1 VERSDG
7 ACHGRDDQAEDH
19 EPCADEGKE
28 RGCVNEPIDSPDD
41 RKGKEVEDASANAGQ
56 RSRRRRR
63 ERNQGRSHDDRDKA
77 RRDGGGVGDASD
89 HLRDES
95 GGRHQQ
101 RDHTSGSE
109 GGPQKP
115 TNRKVG
121 RALRSDP
128 SSRSGLAP
136 ATVHKA
142 YQMLSKVL
150 RGAVDAGL
158 LAQTP
163 CMRIE
168 LPRIEREEMR
178 LLAPIEIARLADA
191 IDARYR
197 AMVLV
202 GCYRGLRLGEM
213 AGLRRAQVGLDART
227 IRVVENA
234 VDVHGHIVRGA
245 SKTKA
250 GRRTVPVAP
259 TIVTELEH
267 HLENYT
273 PSGGDAPVFAGA
285 NPKQIAAWAGHSS
298 VAVVLDCYG
307 HLFEGH
313 ESAVLSRLNTFAEC
327 VSMPPR
333 DTESRGCQ
341 APVPV

>member
-7 ACHGRDDQAEDH
+7 AYHGRDDQAEDH

-28 RGCVNEPIDSPDD
+28 RVCVNEPIDSPDD

-56 RSRRRRR
+56 GSRRRRR
-63 ERNQGRSHDDRDKA
+63 ERDQGRSRDDRDKA

-115 TNRKVG
+115 THRKVG
-121 RALRSDP
+121 RALRSDHYR
-128 SSRSGLAP
+128 RSGLAP

-142 YQMLSKVL
+142 NQTLSKLL

-163 CMRIE
+163 CRRIE

-178 LLAPIEIARLADA
+178 FLAPIEIARLADA

-202 GCYRGLRLGEM
+202 EGSPRSTRSSRSVPRHVRQPSAAVGAVRRLG
-213 AGLRRAQVGLDART
+213 
-227 IRVVENA
+227 
-234 VDVHGHIVRGA
+234 A
-245 SKTKA
+245 S
-250 GRRTVPVAP
+250 VAP
-259 TIVTELEH
+259 FHRLRTCRCAWHRLS
-267 HLENYT
+267 
-273 PSGGDAPVFAGA
+273 PS
-285 NPKQIAAWAGHSS
+285 
-298 VAVVLDCYG
+298 
-307 HLFEGH
+307 
-313 ESAVLSRLNTFAEC
+313 
-327 VSMPPR
+327 
-333 DTESRGCQ
+333 
-341 APVPV
+341 